1 MHDFFFIFFFLETA
15 LLIYVL
21 KSVFTIF
28 LSLIMDAVFITFLVK
43 EFLTKIEWLRESRI
57 LGWLQ

>member
-1 MHDFFFIFFFLETA
+1 MHDFFFIFFSRNCPSN
-15 LLIYVL
+15 ICL

-28 LSLIMDAVFITFLVK
+28 LSLIIDAVFSTFLVK

-57 LGWLQ
+57 LG

>member
-1 MHDFFFIFFFLETA
+1 MTFSSFFFLETA

-28 LSLIMDAVFITFLVK
+28 LFLIIDAVFITFLVK

-57 LGWLQ
+57 LG